1 MANCLVTGGAGFIGS
16 NLARDLLKKGYT
28 VRVLD
33 DFSTGKKSNLE
44 DMVGDIEII
53 EGDIRD
59 EAAARRAVKQTDYV
73 FHQAALPSV
82 QRSVVD
88 PAATNEVNVRGM
100 LNMLIAARDAGVQ
113 RFVFAS
119 SSSVYGE
126 SEVLPKEESFTPAP
140 LSPYAATKLMGENYC
155 QIFHR
160 LYGFETVALRYFNV
174 FGPRQTPDSDYA
186 AVIPKFI
193 AALLSREKPVIYG
206 DGEQSRDFTYVT
218 NVTEANLQAALSP
231 RSGGQ
236 ILNIAC
242 GNRMTLNELHR
253 KLSDILD
260 IRIEPA
266 YTDPRAGDIRH
277 SYAAVERAEQTI
289 GYRTLVDIAAGLE
302 KTVNWFRKSRKM

>member
-1 MANCLVTGGAGFIGS
+1 MAYCLVTGGAGFIGS
-16 NLARDLLKKGYT
+16 NLTRDLLSKGHT

-33 DFSTGKKSNLE
+33 NFSTGKKSNLK
-44 DMVGDIEII
+44 DIAGDIEII

-59 EAAARRAVKQTDYV
+59 EETARRAVKRTDYV

-82 QRSVVD
+82 QRSVID

-100 LNMLIAARDAGVQ
+100 LNVLIAARDAGVQ

-174 FGPRQTPDSDYA
+174 FGPRQAPDSDYA

-193 AALLSREKPVIYG
+193 AALLSGEKPVIYG
-206 DGEQSRDFTYVT
+206 DGEQSRDFTYIT

-242 GNRMTLNELHR
+242 GSRMTLNTLHG

-260 IRIEPA
+260 IRIEPE

-277 SYAAVERAEQTI
+277 SYAAVKRAEDII
-289 GYRTLVDIAAGLE
+289 GYRTTVEIGEGLE
-302 KTVNWFRKSRKM
+302 KTVDWFRKTRRM

>member
-16 NLARDLLKKGYT
+16 NLAHELLLKGYA

-33 DFSTGKKSNLE
+33 NFSTGKRDNLE
-44 DMVGDIEII
+44 DIAGEIEII

-59 EAAARRAVKQTDYV
+59 GETAGRAVKNVDYV

-82 QRSVVD
+82 QRSVLD
-88 PAATNEVNVRGM
+88 PGTTNDVNVKGM
-100 LNMLIAARDAGVQ
+100 LNMLLAARDAGVQ

-126 SEVLPKEESFTPAP
+126 SETLPKEESFTPAP

-155 QIFHR
+155 RIFYS

-174 FGPRQTPDSDYA
+174 FGPRQAPDSDYA

-193 AALLSREKPVIYG
+193 SALLRREKPVIYG
-206 DGEQSRDFTYVT
+206 DGEQSRDFTYIT

-231 RSGGQ
+231 RSGGR

-253 KLSDILD
+253 KLTEILAV
-260 IRIEPA
+260 RIEPE
-266 YTDPRAGDIRH
+266 YTDPRPGDIRH
-277 SYAAVERAEQTI
+277 SYAAVERAAETI
-289 GYRTLVDIAAGLE
+289 GYRTIIEIEEGLE
-302 KTVNWFRKSRKM
+302 KTADWFRKTHQM